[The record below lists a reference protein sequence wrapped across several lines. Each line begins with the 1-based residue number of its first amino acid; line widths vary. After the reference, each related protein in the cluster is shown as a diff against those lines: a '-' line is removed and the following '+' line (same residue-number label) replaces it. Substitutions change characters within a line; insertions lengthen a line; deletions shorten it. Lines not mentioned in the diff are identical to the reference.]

1 MPTDSPS
8 GTFLGFFF
16 LARSSNEIL
25 PSAGG
30 RMLGWIEKVV
40 PQPPVSSP
48 IAVVVGKDTQADQIA
63 VEAGPVS
70 ARQLTER
77 SPRSVAEGFKEHAR
91 DSVSTTDSP
100 GRGVLTWIS
109 QGLEKVMPQPAQN
122 SPVMLQAAA
131 KSFEASIDI
140 PDVTEVQSIE
150 EEKEEEE
157 EIVSVIDEE
166 EEQNELY
173 YSSDNNAPDKIG
185 GKKVITW
192 IWEGFGKMMPQPE
205 NMKKTEVGTP
215 GDQAAQRAQ
224 KGSLPASPL
233 SEPGTKHRASTDSLS
248 TRSLSLFPRT
258 LGGDGTSVIDWFVQ
272 GLGKVMPQPVTK
284 GKEDGQSAE
293 VADLGPGQ
301 ARSKG
306 A

>member
-1 MPTDSPS
+1 
-8 GTFLGFFF
+8 
-16 LARSSNEIL
+16 
-25 PSAGG
+25 
-30 RMLGWIEKVV
+30 MLGWIEKVI

-63 VEAGPVS
+63 VESGPIS

-77 SPRSVAEGFKEHAR
+77 SPGSVAEGFKEHAR
-91 DSVSTTDSP
+91 DSISTTDSP
-100 GRGVLTWIS
+100 GRGVLSWIS

-122 SPVMLQAAA
+122 SPVMLQEAA

-205 NMKKTEVGTP
+205 NMKKMEEGTP
-215 GDQAAQRAQ
+215 GNQAAQRAQ

-233 SEPGTKHRASTDSLS
+233 SEPGMKHRASTDNQS

-272 GLGKVMPQPVTK
+272 GLEKVMPQPVTK

-293 VADLGPGQ
+293 AADLSPGQ